1 MNQKEIKELLENEEM
16 EVNESL
22 YLKQLIEM
30 EEYSKQQESK
40 EPSADLTAKLT
51 GTPSNYPDDS
61 KAFEALKDYLDKH
74 TRPATPPEAQPL
86 DTFLSRLGKEQR
98 ELLEKKIKL
107 ADFLSKGNVVDIV
120 GERQHK
126 YLMLQLQTMETYNMI
141 LEMRILDLQSV
152 QTWNP

>member
-1 MNQKEIKELLENEEM
+1 MNQKQIKELLENEEM

-30 EEYSKQQESK
+30 EQQTES
-40 EPSADLTAKLT
+40 
-51 GTPSNYPDDS
+51 
-61 KAFEALKDYLDKH
+61 
-74 TRPATPPEAQPL
+74 
-86 DTFLSRLGKEQR
+86 TFLDRLIQEQKELQD
-98 ELLEKKIKL
+98 KKIKL

-141 LEMRILDLQSV
+141 LEMRILDLQ
-152 QTWNP
+152 TK

>member
-1 MNQKEIKELLENEEM
+1 MNQQQIKELLENEEM

-30 EEYSKQQESK
+30 EQQ
-40 EPSADLTAKLT
+40 PI
-51 GTPSNYPDDS
+51 
-61 KAFEALKDYLDKH
+61 
-74 TRPATPPEAQPL
+74 
-86 DTFLSRLGKEQR
+86 TFLDRLIQEQKELQD
-98 ELLEKKIKL
+98 KKIKL

-141 LEMRILDLQSV
+141 LEMRLLDLQSV
-152 QTWNP
+152 QTWNL